1 MLFRKK
7 KEAVQA
13 VQEENAVPTPVAVA
27 PKEEVPTP
35 VAVAPKE
42 EVQGAPDA
50 SSGFTDA
57 AATLAQIRS
66 ALNGADSDAAPVPG
80 EAPETEETAEV
91 KEREQDRSLYKSLL
105 AGLYD
110 AILILDHRGTTIGS
124 NGRAESFFGYNVA
137 ELWSKPCTELIA
149 AITPRVLNKIQ
160 MHAESGRFTVVSA
173 ACTRKDGTTFP
184 AEIAISKIDLL
195 HEGDLILSIR
205 NQERRAR
212 AKTIHDL
219 QQDALSCAGAGIA
232 VCGIDGMI
240 EMINPALTK
249 LLQLERSGDAC
260 KRFIGDF
267 CTSHDAASAVMR
279 APSVQGNWLGE
290 MEIVTAK
297 GIVRRVLATAALSEK
312 QKHIVLTLTPIPTK
326 LTAE

>member
-1 MLFRKK
+1 MPVGSK
-7 KEAVQA
+7 KETAQE
-13 VQEENAVPTPVAVA
+13 VQEENALPTPVALA
-27 PKEEVPTP
+27 PQVES
-35 VAVAPKE
+35 
-42 EVQGAPDA
+42 QGAPDA
-50 SSGFTDA
+50 SSRYTDA
-57 AATLAQIRS
+57 TAALAQIRA
-66 ALNGADSDAAPVPG
+66 ALSGADSDTAPVPARAAQ
-80 EAPETEETAEV
+80 APATEEM
-91 KEREQDRSLYKSLL
+91 KERTKDRSLYKSLL

-124 NGRAESFFGYNVA
+124 NGRAESFFGYDVA

-267 CTSHDAASAVMR
+267 CTSHDAASAVMH
-279 APSVQGNWLGE
+279 APSAQGNWLGE
-290 MEIVTAK
+290 MEILTAK
-297 GIVRRVLATAALSEK
+297 GFVRRVLATAAISEK
-312 QKHIVLTLTPIPTK
+312 KTHIVLTLTPIPTK